1 LLAPFP
7 VDGSVQTVP
16 LLRVTSPVKVI
27 VRELELDELKLIV
40 PLILAVVVT
49 VKLLLDV
56 KVAPLLITRLLH
68 VVKLDIVTTPEPVV
82 AIMTSSEELGA
93 VPPTQVEPDDQ
104 VPPDEVLV
112 RVAALAFMPM
122 ANSRTIPTAKTKIL
136 FKLIFIFRLN

>member
-1 LLAPFP
+1 

>member
-1 LLAPFP
+1 M
-7 VDGSVQTVP
+7 DGSVQTVP

-56 KVAPLLITRLLH
+56 RVAPLLITRLLH
-68 VVKLDIVTTPEPVV
+68 VVPEDIVTTPAPVV

-112 RVAALAFMPM
+112 RVAAFEFMPM
-122 ANSRTIPTAKTKIL
+122 ANSRTIPTAKTEML

>member
-1 LLAPFP
+1 M
-7 VDGSVQTVP
+7 DGSVQTVP

-56 KVAPLLITRLLH
+56 RVAPLLITRLLH
-68 VVKLDIVTTPEPVV
+68 VVPEDIVTTPAPVV

-112 RVAALAFMPM
+112 RVAAFAFMPM

>member
-1 LLAPFP
+1 M
-7 VDGSVQTVP
+7 DGSVQTVP

>member
-1 LLAPFP
+1 

-112 RVAALAFMPM
+112 RVAAFAFMPM

>member
-1 LLAPFP
+1 M
-7 VDGSVQTVP
+7 DGSVQTVP

-112 RVAALAFMPM
+112 RVAAFAFMPM

>member
-1 LLAPFP
+1 M
-7 VDGSVQTVP
+7 DGSVQTVP

-56 KVAPLLITRLLH
+56 RVAPLLITRLLH
-68 VVKLDIVTTPEPVV
+68 VVPEDIVTTPAPVV

-112 RVAALAFMPM
+112 RVAALAFIPM

>member
-1 LLAPFP
+1 M
-7 VDGSVQTVP
+7 DGSVQTVP

-56 KVAPLLITRLLH
+56 RVAPLLITRLLH
-68 VVKLDIVTTPEPVV
+68 VVPEDIVTTPAPVV

>member
-1 LLAPFP
+1 M
-7 VDGSVQTVP
+7 DGSVQTVP

-56 KVAPLLITRLLH
+56 KVAPLLISRLLH

-112 RVAALAFMPM
+112 RVAALAFIPM

>member
-1 LLAPFP
+1 M
-7 VDGSVQTVP
+7 DGSVQTVP

-112 RVAALAFMPM
+112 RVAALAFIPM

>member
-1 LLAPFP
+1 M
-7 VDGSVQTVP
+7 
-16 LLRVTSPVKVI
+16 VTNP
-27 VRELELDELKLIV
+27 D
-40 PLILAVVVT
+40 
-49 VKLLLDV
+49 
-56 KVAPLLITRLLH
+56 
-68 VVKLDIVTTPEPVV
+68 PVV

-112 RVAALAFMPM
+112 RVAALAFIPM